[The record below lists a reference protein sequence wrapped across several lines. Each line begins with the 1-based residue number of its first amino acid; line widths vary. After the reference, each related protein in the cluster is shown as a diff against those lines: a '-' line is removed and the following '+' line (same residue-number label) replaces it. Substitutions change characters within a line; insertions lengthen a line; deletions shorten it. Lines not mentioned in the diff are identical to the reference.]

1 MTENEWSGAYVFAIR
16 AKLRMTQEQ
25 FAHACGVT
33 VSTVNRWENDHAKPS
48 PLARKTM
55 LAVSPVA
62 TPG

>member
-1 MTENEWSGAYVFAIR
+1 MSDDDWGGARIFALR

-33 VSTVNRWENDHAKPS
+33 VSTVNRWENDRAKPS